1 MPQDRQPK
9 VMITG
14 AAGNL
19 GRAVAAHFA
28 GLNAALLLVDVSL
41 DALHRAY
48 GDLPG
53 DGSRQHIAADLT
65 DAAATLAALAATP
78 VDVLCNIAG
87 GFRMGPRLHETPP
100 ETWALMLNLNA
111 GSIVNVVR
119 AVVPGM
125 IAAGNGG
132 AIINVAAYSA
142 LSGKAQM
149 GPYTAAKSAVIRLT
163 ETLSAEL
170 KGDGINV
177 NSVLPGVID
186 TPENR
191 AAMPEA
197 DPALWVAPSALA
209 AIIGFLAS
217 PAAKPIHGAALPV
230 TGLG

>member
-1 MPQDRQPK
+1 
-9 VMITG
+9 
-14 AAGNL
+14 
-19 GRAVAAHFA
+19 
-28 GLNAALLLVDVSL
+28 
-41 DALHRAY
+41 
-48 GDLPG
+48 
-53 DGSRQHIAADLT
+53 
-65 DAAATLAALAATP
+65 
-78 VDVLCNIAG
+78 
-87 GFRMGPRLHETPP
+87 MGPRLHETPP

-111 GSIVNVVR
+111 DSIVNVVR

-132 AIINVAAYSA
+132 AIVNVAAYSA

-177 NSVLPGVID
+177 NCVLPGVID

-197 DPALWVAPSALA
+197 DPAQWVAPSALA

-217 PAAKPIHGAALPV
+217 PAAKPIYGAALPV
-230 TGLG
+230 TGQG